1 MNNVH
6 KKAWLITLP
15 RQVIWL
21 FVILNIIAMFLYPSG
36 TLRDNLSSGYSFTKN
51 FLSDLGRSMTFS
63 GEINFLSSLIFN
75 IAMIISGG
83 ALSLFYFKV
92 RKVFNEDNQKVLV
105 LFGSFFG
112 ILGGVSIVGVGLA
125 PADLYKDVHVLCAN
139 WIFRFMF
146 VASIL
151 YTVAI
156 FRHPTFDNKYS
167 GGYLVFAIS
176 ILSYILISEMGPG
189 SEVSDFALLL
199 QVVSQKMIFL
209 IFMVAIY
216 IQTIGIQKLLK

>member
-36 TLRDNLSSGYSFTKN
+36 THRDNLSSGYSFTKN
-51 FLSDLGRSMTFS
+51 FLSDLGRSITFS

-92 RKVFNEDNQKVLV
+92 RKVFNEDNIGHYSLSVGEAEF
-105 LFGSFFG
+105 FGSNLWEK
-112 ILGGVSIVGVGLA
+112 ILTWTPI
-125 PADLYKDVHVLCAN
+125 
-139 WIFRFMF
+139 
-146 VASIL
+146 IL
-151 YTVAI
+151 YI
-156 FRHPTFDNKYS
+156 GPYMDIMHWYKFDIRA
-167 GGYLVFAIS
+167 FIPH
-176 ILSYILISEMGPG
+176 I
-189 SEVSDFALLL
+189 ALL
-199 QVVSQKMIFL
+199 VIFIIIYL
-209 IFMVAIY
+209 IFK
-216 IQTIGIQKLLK
+216 KLFFKKRKG